1 MPSRRTRPAP
11 STQARLH
18 ATQPVA
24 PVAATITVQLSSE
37 EGRWL
42 LTALGVA
49 QRVLEGLTF
58 EEPAAHSYQIHG
70 LAALHRIAER
80 LPAGLQAY
88 YPLSPRADQPAST
101 TRRTA

>member
-1 MPSRRTRPAP
+1 M
-11 STQARLH
+11 
-18 ATQPVA
+18 V
-24 PVAATITVQLSSE
+24 ATITVHLSTE

-58 EEPAAHSYQIHG
+58 EEPAAYSYQIHG

-80 LPAGLQAY
+80 LPGGLQAY
-88 YPLSPRADQPAST
+88 YPLSPRTDQPAST
-101 TRRTA
+101 TRRMA